1 MIEKPSPAITACFR
15 ASFDFNSIFLYV
27 ELKED
32 LDNNEALKLKLVNSS
47 YLRDYAYTN
56 QFEFLAV
63 IIESFID
70 TP

>member
-1 MIEKPSPAITACFR
+1 M
-15 ASFDFNSIFLYV
+15 